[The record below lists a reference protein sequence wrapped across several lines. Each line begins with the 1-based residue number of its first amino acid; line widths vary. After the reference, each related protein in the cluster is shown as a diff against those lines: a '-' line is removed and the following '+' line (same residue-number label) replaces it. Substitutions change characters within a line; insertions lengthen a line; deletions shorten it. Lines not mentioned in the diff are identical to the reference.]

1 MNSSK
6 WTIASVLVLSSLF
19 IGCNMAQ
26 MTANM
31 TVDVMW
37 EASASVPEE
46 NDVALADIGIAS
58 NLKLMEGLALVSP
71 ENPKLFRMLSEGF
84 SSYSFGFLEPKAWA
98 FGDDEDNPEFIALN
112 TRIKELHT
120 RATRYARV
128 RLKLLVPDVESK
140 LEGSMEPLNQA
151 LAEDFD
157 DDELD
162 AIFWMGHCWSLLVA
176 ADPEDLSNVA
186 AMGTVTAL
194 LNRVYKDK
202 PAYED
207 GGLAAYFATSHS
219 VMGPGIAGDLAP
231 AGAKFDEAI
240 AVTDGKYLLPRFLKG
255 LHFCRAMSDK
265 KCFVKAMN
273 DVIEADPNT
282 LPRRR
287 LTNILAQNWAK
298 HWLGRADSLFD

>member
-1 MNSSK
+1 VK
-6 WTIASVLVLSSLF
+6 TPRWTIGTILLLSPLF
-19 IGCNMAQ
+19 FGCNMAL

-46 NDVALADIGIAS
+46 NDVALADVGIAS
-58 NLKLMEGLALVSP
+58 NLKMMEGLARVSP

-84 SSYSFGFLEPKAWA
+84 SSYSFGFLEPKTWVLT
-98 FGDDEDNPEFIALN
+98 DEDDPKYVALSA
-112 TRIKELHT
+112 RIKEFHS

-128 RLKLLVPDVESK
+128 RLTLLVPEVEAR
-140 LEGSMEPLNQA
+140 LEGSTSA
-151 LAEDFD
+151 LEGSLKEDFD

-186 AMGTVTAL
+186 AMGTITSL

-202 PAYED
+202 PSYED

-231 AGAKFDEAI
+231 AGVKYDEAI
-240 AVTDGKYLLPRFLKG
+240 KVTDGKYLLPLFLKG
-255 LHFCRAMSDK
+255 LHFCRASSDK
-265 KCFVKAMN
+265 ACFVTSMKA
-273 DVIEADPNT
+273 VIAADPNE

-287 LTNILAQNWAK
+287 LTNVLAQNWAK
-298 HWLGRADSLFD
+298 HWLSQADSIFD